1 MSKPWRIIDSV
12 ETSDGIL
19 ELRQR
24 SERDFLITIAGR
36 VLMNSSANRSEI
48 ELSQLACNLL
58 LKKKNYRVLIGGLG
72 MGYSL
77 KSALDN
83 LPGDTRVV
91 VAELNPIVV
100 KWCREPL
107 SHLTEKAVD
116 DPRVAVKIADVSSLI
131 RKAAKQ
137 GGDSRFD
144 AIILDLYEGPFE
156 AAKERSEHVYGA
168 TALELS
174 GSALM
179 PGGVLAV
186 WSEDPERAFEKRLL
200 RAGFSFERKR
210 AGRGGRH
217 VVYIARM
224 RQPVKH
230 SNG

>member
-1 MSKPWRIIDSV
+1 MSKPWQIIDSV
-12 ETSDGIL
+12 KTSDGIL

-24 SERDFLITIAGR
+24 GERDFLITIAGR
-36 VLMNSSANRSEI
+36 ILMNSSANKSEI
-48 ELSQLACNLL
+48 VLSELACNSLIN
-58 LKKKNYRVLIGGLG
+58 KNNYRVLIGGLG
-72 MGYSL
+72 MGYTL

-107 SHLTEKAVD
+107 AHLTEKAVE
-116 DPRVAVKIADVSSLI
+116 DPRVVVKIADVSSLI

-144 AIILDLYEGPFE
+144 AIVLDLYEGPSE
-156 AAKERSEHVYGA
+156 AAKERSEHLYGV
-168 TALELS
+168 TALKLS

-179 PGGVLAV
+179 PGGVLAI
-186 WSEDPERAFEKRLL
+186 WSEDSDRAFEKRLL

-210 AGRGGRH
+210 PGRGGRH

-224 RQPVKH
+224 RKPIKR
-230 SNG
+230 

>member
-1 MSKPWRIIDSV
+1 
-12 ETSDGIL
+12 
-19 ELRQR
+19 
-24 SERDFLITIAGR
+24 
-36 VLMNSSANRSEI
+36 
-48 ELSQLACNLL
+48 
-58 LKKKNYRVLIGGLG
+58 

-131 RKAAKQ
+131 RKSATQ

-156 AAKERSEHVYGA
+156 AAKERSEHLYGV

-186 WSEDPERAFEKRLL
+186 WSEDPDRAFEKRLL
-200 RAGFSFERKR
+200 RAGFFFERKR
-210 AGRGGRH
+210 PGRGGRH

-224 RQPVKH
+224 RQP
-230 SNG
+230 